1 MTGKLINSAMKKI
14 TIIIAIVLNGILIS
28 TSCHKESNDS
38 QIEQK
43 VKRLTVFIDTVEY
56 ITYDFQYKDGVVQKI
71 FVTQA
76 VDNLTGTYEFVNGKI
91 EKIYSTDTVN
101 TYLSN
106 FIHYDSKIIE
116 INYQNNILYDSIE
129 YMTNADNKIISMFYR
144 GSTLYKFYWENGN
157 YIVFEMVHDD
167 NNDNPNINM
176 TYTNKNNPLGDIV
189 IPPHGFS
196 FANILNGSNS
206 LLSTVSYE
214 NTDVFYIY
222 NYEYNSNGNPTV
234 VKASDQSR
242 FDYTYY
248 YEYY

>member
-1 MTGKLINSAMKKI
+1 MKKLSL
-14 TIIIAIVLNGILIS
+14 IIAIVFSGILIT
-28 TSCHKESNDS
+28 TSCDKEDNDF

-43 VKRLTVFIDTVEY
+43 VKRLTIFIDTVEY
-56 ITYDFQYKDGVVQKI
+56 IIYDFQYKDGVIQKI
-71 FVTQA
+71 FVVQA
-76 VDNLTGTYEFVNGKI
+76 VDSLIGTYEFVNGKI
-91 EKIYSTDTVN
+91 LNGYSYTDEIY
-101 TYLSN
+101 YLSTYTYSN
-106 FIHYDSKIIE
+106 HKIFENI
-116 INYQNNILYDSIE
+116 YQNNILYDSIE

-157 YIVFEMVHDD
+157 CIVLEMVHDD
-167 NNDNPNINM
+167 NNDSPNINI
-176 TYTNKNNPLGDIV
+176 TYTNKNNPLRDIV

-196 FANILNGSNS
+196 FANIFNGSNS

-222 NYEYNSNGNPTV
+222 KYEYNSNGNPTV